1 MPGKAKRTRKRGGGA
16 GRAAAAQAVFQAL
29 PEKVFT
35 SREPVIRRRLLLVEE
50 DRHNIDELRDV
61 FTERGYECEVALDL
75 KTARNILTERMMDL
89 TVVNAGIPDINDEEI
104 IREFRERDR
113 SMSLV
118 IYNGTKDKARQRKLR
133 SMGAASYLSTTSDL
147 KAVAKSVVRVLTTR
161 R

>member
-1 MPGKAKRTRKRGGGA
+1 MPAKAKRTRKRGGGT
-16 GRAAAAQAVFQAL
+16 GRIAAPQTVFQET

-35 SREPVIRRRLLLVEE
+35 SREPVVRRRLLLVEA

-61 FTERGYECEVALDL
+61 FSDRGYECEVALEL
-75 KTARNILTERMMDL
+75 TTARNILTERMMDV
-89 TVVNAGIPDINDEEI
+89 TVINAAISGVNDEEI
-104 IREFRERDR
+104 IREFRGRDC

-133 SMGAASYLSTTSDL
+133 SMGANSYLSTTSDL
-147 KAVAKSVVRVLTTR
+147 KAVAKAVINVLSTR

>member
-1 MPGKAKRTRKRGGGA
+1 MRAKPKRLRKQSGGA
-16 GRAAAAQAVFQAL
+16 GRAATAQAVFQAL

-61 FTERGYECEVALDL
+61 FTEHGYECEVALDL
-75 KTARNILTERMMDL
+75 TTARNILTERMMDL
-89 TVVNAGIPDINDEEI
+89 AVVNATIPGINDEEI

-118 IYNGTKDKARQRKLR
+118 IYNGTKDKTRQRKLR
-133 SMGAASYLSTTSDL
+133 SMGAASYLSTTNDL
-147 KAVAKSVVRVLTTR
+147 KAVAKAVINLISARK
-161 R
+161 